1 MKCFKI
7 RKDRNTFIIS
17 FRMDLLN
24 RTIISK
30 IINGLSS
37 IRMRSSVISF
47 LIDRSI
53 KEVSRL
59 VNSLEI

>member
-1 MKCFKI
+1 
-7 RKDRNTFIIS
+7 
-17 FRMDLLN
+17 MDLLN